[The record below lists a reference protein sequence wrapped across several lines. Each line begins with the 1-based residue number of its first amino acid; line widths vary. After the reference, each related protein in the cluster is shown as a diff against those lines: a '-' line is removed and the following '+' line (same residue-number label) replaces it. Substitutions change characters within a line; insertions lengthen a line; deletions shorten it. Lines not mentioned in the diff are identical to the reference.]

1 MFDED
6 YDGFKCYPEN
16 PRIKLLRFDKSA
28 GITPPYRATPR
39 FFFPNL
45 NPHPNKTNPSPL
57 RNIILSD
64 LPSDAA
70 GRSDSG
76 YENLGEEKLMKKK
89 AMSFGETIQVLE
101 IDPESAV
108 EEQPWAHYPKACHVQ
123 GLGRPV

>member
-1 MFDED
+1 VLSRKPAYQNTAVRQVGRHHAPVPCNTAVFLP
-6 YDGFKCYPEN
+6 KPQ
-16 PRIKLLRFDKSA
+16 PA
-28 GITPPYRATPR
+28 
-39 FFFPNL
+39 PNE
-45 NPHPNKTNPSPL
+45 TNPSPL